1 MDPMRRECSPCLVL
15 EAHSL
20 SSISL
25 VLSGAGSGNR
35 KHPGLDSSRKPHDL
49 LPAPGYYLMDF
60 EQMSLTPWTSINPLM
75 NWDMVTPLKWVYPTY
90 ELGYGSIHITGLS
103 RSGMRW

>member
-1 MDPMRRECSPCLVL
+1 MDPMRRESSPCFVL
-15 EAHSL
+15 EVHSL

-35 KHPGLDSSRKPHDL
+35 NHPDLDSSRKPHDL
-49 LPAPGYYLMDF
+49 RPAHGHYLTDF
-60 EQMSLTPWTSINPLM
+60 EQMSLTPWTSIKSLM
-75 NWDMVTPLKWVYPTY
+75 NWDMVTPPKCVYPTY
-90 ELGYGSIHITGLS
+90 ELGYGSIHITGLT